1 MIARK
6 FIAPLCLTSS
16 DDKAQAVSEG
26 QMFFDRFR
34 LVSSF
39 LRRGFTKSEENI
51 GVGGVRDRYRRYV
64 KENVGVTNFV
74 TPLAATFDS
83 NRANIGHQFSGHPTF
98 PATRVDAFLVPPL
111 E

>member
-26 QMFFDRFR
+26 QTFFDRFR

-64 KENVGVTNFV
+64 KENVGVTNSV

-83 NRANIGHQFSGHPTF
+83 NRASFALPHKILGLSDCI
-98 PATRVDAFLVPPL
+98 R
-111 E
+111 